1 MTSRLTIRDSR
12 VDDLPAIRE
21 IYAAEVLEGTASFEL
36 TPPDSAEMAAR
47 REAVLAGGLPHL
59 VAEIGGRIAGYAYA
73 GPYRPRPAYRHTVEN
88 SVYTAR
94 WARRRGVGQ
103 ALLEAL
109 ITACTAIGKR
119 QMIAVIGD
127 TDNVASI
134 RLHAAHG
141 FDHVGTLKDVGFKH
155 GRWLDVVLM
164 QRPLG
169 ADVGG
174 SDPAGRLG

>member
-1 MTSRLTIRDSR
+1 MTSRPKIRDSR
-12 VDDLPAIRE
+12 ADDVPAISE

-36 TPPDSAEMAAR
+36 TPPDAAEMAAR
-47 REAVLAGGLPHL
+47 RDAVVAGGLPHL
-59 VAEIGGRIAGYAYA
+59 VAEIDGRVAGYAYA

-94 WARRRGVGQ
+94 WARQRGVAQ

-109 ITACTAIGKR
+109 IAACTAAGKR

-127 TDNVASI
+127 TANVASI

-141 FDHVGTLKDVGFKH
+141 FVQVGTLKDVGFKH

-164 QRPLG
+164 QRPLATDGDGSEPTGG
-169 ADVGG
+169 A
-174 SDPAGRLG
+174 

>member
-1 MTSRLTIRDSR
+1 
-12 VDDLPAIRE
+12 
-21 IYAAEVLEGTASFEL
+21 
-36 TPPDSAEMAAR
+36 
-47 REAVLAGGLPHL
+47 
-59 VAEIGGRIAGYAYA
+59 
-73 GPYRPRPAYRHTVEN
+73 
-88 SVYTAR
+88 
-94 WARRRGVGQ
+94 
-103 ALLEAL
+103 
-109 ITACTAIGKR
+109 
-119 QMIAVIGD
+119 MIAVIGD

-174 SDPAGRLG
+174 SDPAGRPW